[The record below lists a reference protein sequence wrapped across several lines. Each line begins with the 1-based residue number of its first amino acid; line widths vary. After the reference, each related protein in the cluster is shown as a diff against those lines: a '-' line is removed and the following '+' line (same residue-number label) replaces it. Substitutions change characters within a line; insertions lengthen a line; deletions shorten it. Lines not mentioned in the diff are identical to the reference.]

1 MKFRALLLALA
12 LGLGLA
18 STAEAGTT
26 REEAVKNADTDNNG
40 RLDGKEA
47 KYLKKNHPKMYAN
60 LMGFC
65 EDAKEHPKK
74 NGVDLP
80 AEPTK
85 KQKQCKKKHIAKPFL
100 RAWVDQ
106 KKDGNDD

>member
-1 MKFRALLLALA
+1 MKVRALLLALA
-12 LGLGLA
+12 LGLGVA
-18 STAEAGTT
+18 STAEAGVT
-26 REEAVKNADTDNNG
+26 REEAVKTADTDNNG

-47 KYLKKNHPKMYAN
+47 KTLKKAHPKMYAN

-65 EDAKEHPKK
+65 DVAKDAPKK

-85 KQKQCKKKHIAKPFL
+85 KQKHCKKKHVSKPFL
-100 RAWVDQ
+100 RAWIDQ
-106 KKDGNDD
+106 KKDADD